1 MKCRTMG
8 CATDCTGLPAFGPRA
23 EENPAVVLQPSS
35 AAVPYWCRELLFSRQ
50 AAAAVGRAAVAI
62 ESGEKIEHGTD
73 RDHHAGNPLAVRC
86 VRQPRGDRR
95 NGVDYG
101 SKLL

>member
-1 MKCRTMG
+1 MG

-23 EENPAVVLQPSS
+23 EENPAVVLHPSS
-35 AAVPYWCRELLFSRQ
+35 AAVTYWCRELFSRQ